1 MVAYGGRAEGLYH
14 SAFMQSGAPIPVGDI
29 TGGQKHF
36 EFLVSETGCHNE
48 IDSLECIRYVP
59 LEKLKA
65 VVERTAN
72 YFSYEVSVDL
82 LFVTSN
88 VDNLLCKSLALP
100 WIPRVDDTLLYDNP
114 SKLVRDGA
122 IAPVPVVSGMCHECF
137 SR

>member
-29 TGGQKHF
+29 TEGQKYF

-48 IDSLECIRYVP
+48 TDPLECIRYVP

-65 VVERTAN
+65 VVDRTAN

-82 LFVTSN
+82 LLVASN
-88 VDNLLCKSLALP
+88 VDKLLCKSLALA
-100 WIPRVDDTLLYDNP
+100 WIPRVDDILLYDNP
-114 SKLVRDGA
+114 SKLVQDGA
-122 IAPVPVVSGMCHECF
+122 IAPVPVVSGMCRECF
-137 SR
+137 FG